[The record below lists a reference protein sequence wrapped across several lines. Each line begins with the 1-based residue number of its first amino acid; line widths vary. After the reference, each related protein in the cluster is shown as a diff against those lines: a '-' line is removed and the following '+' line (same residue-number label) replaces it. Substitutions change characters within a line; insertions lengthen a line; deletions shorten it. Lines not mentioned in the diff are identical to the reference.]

1 MMESV
6 TRESSQSA
14 KLPEQVF
21 HYTSLDTLIKIVNTR
36 ELWCTAITYLNDS
49 KERTFLFDA
58 VETRLRDPTWID
70 NSIDPN
76 LLLRTFET
84 EDVSSITSFSE
95 EPFVACFAENG
106 DSLLHWRAYCP
117 QQSGVAIGFRTPCL
131 SEAQISEKPEAG
143 MVLPRVS
150 FGRVGYVDTQET
162 ALVDSIIYRAYEA
175 AKREA
180 EKDKNELGL
189 NDHFRWILDSVG
201 CMNKAKS
208 FEVENE
214 WRLVLPY
221 VKYRENNIQFRTVR
235 STVIPYV
242 ATTVPSMT
250 ETGIMH
256 DFEKKKPWNAIQS
269 IVVGP
274 TTNMRLTVRSLE
286 ALFAL
291 QRMDV
296 VIAESIVPYRDW

>member
-1 MMESV
+1 MIEPV
-6 TRESSQSA
+6 TRETSQPA

-21 HYTSLDTLIKIVNTR
+21 HYTALDTLIKIVNTR
-36 ELWCTAITYLNDS
+36 ELWCTALPYLNDS

-58 VETRLRDPTWID
+58 VEPRLQHLKRID
-70 NSIDPN
+70 NSIDPS
-76 LLLRTFET
+76 LRLRSLEA
-84 EDVSSITSFSE
+84 EDVSSITSFAE

-131 SEAQISEKPEAG
+131 SEVQISERPEAG
-143 MVLPRVS
+143 MIVPRVS
-150 FGRVGYVDTQET
+150 FGRVGYVDTRQS
-162 ALVDSIIYRAYEA
+162 AVVDSIIYRTYDA

-180 EKDKNELGL
+180 ERDKNGWDL

-201 CMNKAKS
+201 CMNKEKS
-208 FEVENE
+208 FEVEDE
-214 WRLVLPY
+214 WRLLLPY

-242 ATTVPSMT
+242 AMTVPSMT
-250 ETGIMH
+250 ETGVMY
-256 DFEKKKPWNAIQS
+256 DFEKKKPWNAIRS

-274 TTNMRLTVRSLE
+274 TANMRLTVPFSQGFFRSPE
-286 ALFAL
+286 DE
-291 QRMDV
+291 R
-296 VIAESIVPYRDW
+296 RDR